1 MSLRDFVQYQ
11 GRKTKNYTVS
21 LLCYTRSESSIITIQ
36 NQKGTTDV
44 KKKIK
49 LLRNEQEKI
58 EKIKE

>member
-1 MSLRDFVQYQ
+1 MILYNIKVGKR
-11 GRKTKNYTVS
+11 RTTVS

-49 LLRNEQEKI
+49 LFRNEQEKI
-58 EKIKE
+58 EKMKE